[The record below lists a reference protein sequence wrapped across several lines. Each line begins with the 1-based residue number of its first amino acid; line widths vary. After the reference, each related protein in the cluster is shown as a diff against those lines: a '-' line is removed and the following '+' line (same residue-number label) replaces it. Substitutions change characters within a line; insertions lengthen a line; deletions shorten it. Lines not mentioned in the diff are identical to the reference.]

1 MIINVTGIDLL
12 MRKLLQPEALHLLE
26 PVIWVISGV
35 GIGGAI
41 AFGKFLLAIVVA
53 LVGLSFVLR
62 LRKRIRAFRRS
73 STEN

>member
-1 MIINVTGIDLL
+1 V
-12 MRKLLQPEALHLLE
+12 RKLFQPEALNLFE

-41 AFGKFLLAIVVA
+41 ASGKFLLAIVVA

-62 LRKRIRAFRRS
+62 LRKRIRALRRS
-73 STEN
+73 STDNIAE